1 LQRGFAAR
9 LAPSIEGFGMRAIDA
24 TRLYFDRAADQMDL
38 SENMR
43 QLLLSAKRE
52 ISVQIAVE
60 MDNGEIATMIG
71 YRVQHDDARGPM
83 KGGLR
88 YHPEVDLS
96 EVRSLAALMTWK
108 TAVVDIPFG
117 GAKGGVAVDPL
128 KISPGELERITRK
141 FIDGIH
147 DVIGPDVDIP
157 APDMGTNADVM
168 AWIMNQY
175 QKYHGFSPGCV
186 TGKPVELYGIPGRE
200 EATGRGVGQLA
211 FKMVNRLGR
220 KPSQVRVALQG
231 FGNVGSHAA
240 KFLHEAEFK
249 VVAVSD
255 VSGAYVRPE
264 GLDIPKALQYAR
276 EHHGSLKGYTE
287 ADQISNEALLEL
299 DVELLIPAALGGVI
313 TAENAARIKA
323 PMIIEAA
330 NQPVWPDAD
339 RIFDE
344 RGTTVLP
351 DILANSGGV
360 TVSYF
365 EWVQNR
371 QHYQWGL
378 NRVRQ
383 ELDRVLSDSFE
394 RVWSLSN
401 ERKVSL
407 RTAAYVLGIG
417 RVGRATIL
425 GGIT

>member
-1 LQRGFAAR
+1 
-9 LAPSIEGFGMRAIDA
+9 MRAIDA
-24 TRLYFDRAADQMDL
+24 TRLYFDRAADRMDL

-43 QLLLSAKRE
+43 QLLLTAKRE
-52 ISVQIAVE
+52 VSVQIVIE
-60 MDNGEIATMIG
+60 LDNGEIATYIG

-108 TAVVDIPFG
+108 TAVVDLPYG
-117 GAKGGVAVDPL
+117 GAKGGIAVDPAKL
-128 KISPGELERITRK
+128 SPRELERITRK
-141 FIDGIH
+141 FVDGIH

-157 APDMGTNADVM
+157 APDMGTNSEVM

-175 QKYHGFSPGCV
+175 QKYHGFNPGVV
-186 TGKPVELYGIPGRE
+186 TGKPVELHGIPGRE
-200 EATGRGVGQLA
+200 EATGRGVGIVA
-211 FKMVNRLGR
+211 FKMLGRLGH
-220 KPSQVRVALQG
+220 KPNRTRVALQG

-240 KFLHEAEFK
+240 KFLHESEFK
-249 VVAVSD
+249 IVAVSD
-255 VSGAYVRPE
+255 LSGGYFRPE
-264 GLDIPKALQYAR
+264 GLDIPKMLQYAR
-276 EHHGSLKGYTE
+276 EHHGLNGYKE
-287 ADQISNEALLEL
+287 AERLSNEELLEL

-313 TAENAARIKA
+313 TAANAPRVKA

-339 RIFDE
+339 EIFDQ
-344 RGTTVLP
+344 RGTVVLP

-371 QHYQWGL
+371 QHYSWGI

-383 ELDRVLSDSFE
+383 ELDSVMSTAFE
-394 RVWSLSN
+394 RVWSLAQ

-407 RTAAYVLGIG
+407 RTAAYMLGIG
-417 RVGRATIL
+417 RVGRSTIL

>member
-1 LQRGFAAR
+1 
-9 LAPSIEGFGMRAIDA
+9 MRAIDA
-24 TRLYFDRAADQMDL
+24 TRLYFDRAADHMDM
-38 SENMR
+38 SESMR
-43 QLLLSAKRE
+43 ELLLTAKRE
-52 ISVQIAVE
+52 VSVQIAVE
-60 MDNGEIATMIG
+60 LDSGDVATFIG

-88 YHPEVDLS
+88 FHPEVDLS

-108 TAVVDIPFG
+108 TAVVDLPFG
-117 GAKGGVAVDPL
+117 GAKGGIAIDPA
-128 KISPGELERITRK
+128 KFSQRELERITRK

-147 DVIGPDVDIP
+147 ELIGPDVDIP
-157 APDMGTNADVM
+157 APDMGSNSDVM

-175 QKYHGFSPGCV
+175 QKYHGFNPGVV

-200 EATGRGVGQLA
+200 EATGRGVGILA
-211 FKMVNRLGR
+211 YKMVSRLGR
-220 KPSQVRVALQG
+220 KPQQTRIALQG

-240 KFLHEAEFK
+240 KFLHESEFK
-249 VVAVSD
+249 VVAISD
-255 VSGAYVRPE
+255 VTGGYYRPE
-264 GLDIPKALQYAR
+264 GLNIPQALQHAR
-276 EHHGSLKGYTE
+276 EHKSLKGYKE
-287 ADQISNEALLEL
+287 AERISNEELLEL

-313 TAENAARIKA
+313 TAANAPNVKA

-339 RIFDE
+339 AVFDE
-344 RGTTVLP
+344 RGTSVLP
-351 DILANSGGV
+351 DILANAGGV

-371 QHYQWGL
+371 QHYSWGI

-383 ELDRVLSDSFE
+383 ELDSVMSTAFE
-394 RVWSLSN
+394 RVWALSQ

-407 RTAAYVLGIG
+407 RTAAYMLGIG
-417 RVGRATIL
+417 RVSRATVL